1 MRIITEI
8 KVIDNMAQDVS
19 QEELDKHARQVYSLM
34 KDEVDERSI
43 VIVDVYR
50 EKETIN

>member
-8 KVIDNMAQDVS
+8 KVIDNMEQDVP
-19 QEELDKHARQVYSLM
+19 QEELENHARQVYSLM